1 MNNCALITGPTAGI
15 GYELARIF
23 AARKFD
29 LILVARN
36 QKRLDELATE
46 LKAKHG
52 VEIKVLPKDLAAPQA
67 AREIFDAV
75 RDLPVSVLVNNAGFG
90 AYGPFA
96 KTDLALQTDMVQVN
110 IVALMQLTHL
120 FLQPM
125 LARNSGRILN
135 VASTA
140 AFQPGPNMNVYYATK
155 AFVYSFSYALADEL
169 QGTGITVTALCPGL
183 TRTEFQARAM
193 LNPVGGWPAM
203 DARTVAEIGY
213 RGLMRGKRVVIAG
226 LTNQVASF
234 FAKRAPQRL
243 TSAIVRRVHAKA
255 G

>member
-1 MNNCALITGPTAGI
+1 MNNCALITGSTAGI
-15 GYELARIF
+15 GYELAKTF

-52 VEIKVLPKDLAAPQA
+52 VEIKVLTKDLAASEA
-67 AREIFDAV
+67 AREIFDSV
-75 RDLPVSVLVNNAGFG
+75 RDIPVSVLVNNAGFG

-96 KTDLALQTDMVQVN
+96 KTELALQTDMVQVN
-110 IVALMQLTHL
+110 ILALMQLTHL

-125 LARNSGRILN
+125 LARSSGRILN

-169 QGTGITVTALCPGL
+169 QGTGITVTATERRSQHANREAAFGRLRERLEELQRVETPRKP
-183 TRTEFQARAM
+183 TRPTA
-193 LNPVGGWPAM
+193 
-203 DARTVAEIGY
+203 
-213 RGLMRGKRVVIAG
+213 
-226 LTNQVASF
+226 AS
-234 FAKRAPQRL
+234 RE
-243 TSAIVRRVHAKA
+243 RRVSEKRISGLRKKLRSAPVEE
-255 G
+255 